1 MFSQLTRIVLRAL
14 LARLILYH
22 FVMVLG
28 SLEFDADDVRQ
39 TGLHIRTLICTIQ
52 AIILS
57 LFGLI
62 IGFSRSVVDVI
73 KRERHNFDRV
83 RELPKYP
90 DGTSD
95 DLSLTGDNDASSM
108 SSIGLD
114 EVATEHIVFTH
125 NNLDLYVLYVNFLGA
140 VLWQT
145 FVSFNFSTP
154 YSNFCFICGL
164 TSGWFAAQAVYD
176 DNIHLQRLC
185 TVRNSSL
192 LICMIIVLFL
202 ASSQILVPD
211 IHTHTLAVNTMLMAG
226 SGCALTFLGSH
237 MYFKSDKKQ
246 SSKGILYDSQR
257 AMPSFFLVMTISALY
272 SSPTSRTIALD
283 YLSHLS
289 RIALFHLLG
298 LEPVIKAFAIYVLLM
313 SLEKQNATDL
323 LISIICA
330 LTTQICIL
338 TPITRDSF
346 YLITLTCTVMCITH
360 LFTQVNTDRQKTT
373 NTENILA
380 HPQTHC
386 ESSSEISQT
395 KA

>member
-1 MFSQLTRIVLRAL
+1 MFSQLTRVVLRAL
-14 LARLILYH
+14 CARLILYH

-28 SLEFDADDVRQ
+28 SLQFDADDVRQ

-62 IGFSRSVVDVI
+62 IGFSRSVVNVI

-83 RELPKYP
+83 RESPKTP
-90 DGTSD
+90 EGALD
-95 DLSLTGDNDASSM
+95 DMSLTNNDASSM
-108 SSIGLD
+108 SSISLD
-114 EVATEHIVFTH
+114 GIATEHVIFTH
-125 NNLDLYVLYVNFLGA
+125 TNLDLYVLYVNFLGA
-140 VLWQT
+140 ILWQS

-164 TSGWFAAQAVYD
+164 ATGWFAAQAVYD
-176 DNIHLQRLC
+176 DNIHLEKLC

-192 LICMIIVLFL
+192 FICMIIVLFL
-202 ASSQILVPD
+202 ASSEILIPD
-211 IHTHTLAVNTMLMAG
+211 IEAQTLAVNTMLMAG
-226 SGCALTFLGSH
+226 SGCCLTFLGSH
-237 MYFKSDKKQ
+237 MYFQGDKTRK
-246 SSKGILYDSQR
+246 SKGILYDSQR
-257 AMPSFFLVMTISALY
+257 ALPSFFLVMTISALY
-272 SSPTSRTIALD
+272 SSPSSRESALA

-298 LEPVIKAFAIYVLLM
+298 LEPVIKTFAIYVLIM

-338 TPITRDSF
+338 TDITRESF
-346 YLITLTCTVMCITH
+346 YLITVTCTVMCITH
-360 LFTQVNTDRQKTT
+360 LFTQVNIDKPEDTT
-373 NTENILA
+373 HTENMSE
-380 HPQTHC
+380 PQTDC
-386 ESSSEISQT
+386 ESNS
-395 KA
+395 